1 MMTWT
6 PQDTWIEVDLK
17 AIGANLVSVQQL
29 IGPEVDIMAV
39 VKANG
44 YGHGFVEPSI
54 RLIKA
59 GASSLAVS
67 RLGEAIALRDAGIT
81 APILVFT
88 PLFDDELSEAFSRD
102 ISITITRKSAIS
114 RATEVAVK
122 MQKMAHIHIKVDTG
136 MSRLGALPAE
146 VNDIVGM
153 ALMCQFMQLDGVYS
167 HLATASEMSGDGV
180 HKQFAKF
187 TDMLAGLSQPLP
199 KETKTH
205 IANSAAMFRYP
216 ETRLNMVRIGTV
228 LFGQCPVVGCLSQLN
243 LKPTWAFRSRVC
255 EVKLLPTGCGVG
267 YGADVK
273 TRRPTRTA
281 VLPVGY
287 ADGYTMMP
295 SGPFYRQSVFK
306 LIAKRSQGRLH
317 VLHDGKAIPVL
328 GRVAMQFTVLDV
340 TNHPDIQLGTVVDIP
355 ALRIPTSPLVPR
367 IYKP

>member
-1 MMTWT
+1 MTWT
-6 PQDTWIEVDLK
+6 PQDTWVEVDLK
-17 AIGANLVSVQQL
+17 AIAANLQSVQQL
-29 IGPEVDIMAV
+29 IGPDVAIMAV

-54 RLIKA
+54 SLIKA
-59 GASSLAVS
+59 GANSLAVS

-88 PLFDDELSEAFSRD
+88 PLFDDELCEAFNRD
-102 ISITITRKSAIS
+102 ISITVTRKTAVSK
-114 RATEVAVK
+114 ATEIAVK
-122 MQKMAHIHIKVDTG
+122 MQKTARIHIKVDTG

-146 VNDIVGM
+146 VNDIIEM
-153 ALMCQFMQLDGVYS
+153 ALMCKFVQLDGVYS
-167 HLATASEMSGDGV
+167 HFATASDISGAGV
-180 HKQFAKF
+180 SKQFLKF
-187 TDMLAGLSQPLP
+187 TSMLAGLSQPLP
-199 KETKTH
+199 ASTKTH
-205 IANSAAMFRYP
+205 IANSAAMFKHP

-228 LFGQCPVVGCLSQLN
+228 LFGQCPVSGCTTQLN
-243 LKPTWAFRSRVC
+243 LKPTWAFKSRVC

-295 SGPFYRQSVFK
+295 SGPFYRQNVFR

-340 TNHPDIQLGTVVDIP
+340 TNHPDIQLGSVVDVP
-355 ALRIPTSPLVPR
+355 AFRIPTSPMVPR
-367 IYKP
+367 VYRS